1 MARTA
6 RTATRMPIS
15 ARELIAAGER
25 AETMA
30 EKWSPLRHPAA
41 AHQGRI
47 AATTDTLGTPLKP

>member
-1 MARTA
+1 
-6 RTATRMPIS
+6 MPIS
-15 ARELIAAGER
+15 ARELIPTGER

-30 EKWSPLRHPAA
+30 EKWSPLRHPAT